1 MPRSALLGE
10 GTGVNTVNADL
21 MLVLL
26 KDARRDQR
34 PWPEVAFA
42 LLELERNGAVDEN
55 GRPWIQRAEVESGYA
70 ANQLR
75 RMTKASLFRDH
86 LIRSEPALAE
96 KILGRPFSHI
106 ETISRIWR
114 LDENKARDLI
124 EGRAPNTTY
133 RELYKAYENV
143 TKVGRGIVPVMAG
156 KKAAKQFRETAIALF
171 KKDQSRLDLNVTF
184 EVEIMRPVV
193 PFRYSSPDGY
203 IVCRENNKVTRI
215 EAVDCYALY
224 DGSQAEIALRKMISV
239 ATESTF
245 FSRFWILVPAGKSAQ
260 VVRSMCEVLRLGNVG
275 VIVMVE
281 GALRWDRSPTIAAE
295 PEPDRR
301 HLWSEYD
308 KDRLQRPEKRTKSP
322 IKQLRK

>member
-1 MPRSALLGE
+1 
-10 GTGVNTVNADL
+10 VNTVNADL
-21 MLVLL
+21 MLALL
-26 KDARRDQR
+26 KDARSDQR
-34 PWPEVAFA
+34 PWPQVAFA
-42 LLELERNGAVDEN
+42 LLELERTGPVDKN

-124 EGRAPNTTY
+124 EGRDPNTTY
-133 RELYKAYENV
+133 RDLYNAYENV

-171 KKDQSRLDLNVTF
+171 KKDQSRLFDSNVTF

-245 FSRFWILVPAGKSAQ
+245 FSRFWILVPDGKSAQ
-260 VVRSMCEVLRLGNVG
+260 AVLSMCEVLSLGNVG
-275 VIVMVE
+275 VIVMVG
-281 GALRWDRSPTIAAE
+281 GALRWVRTPTIMAK

-308 KDRLQRPEKRTKSP
+308 KNRLQRHKRERNAPSLRSNNCRNEK
-322 IKQLRK
+322 

>member
-1 MPRSALLGE
+1 M
-10 GTGVNTVNADL
+10 NTVNADS
-21 MLVLL
+21 MLAIL
-26 KDARRDQR
+26 KDARSSKR

-42 LLELERNGAVDEN
+42 LLELERTGAVDGT
-55 GRPWIQRAEVESGYA
+55 GRPWIQRAEVETGYA

-96 KILGRPFSHI
+96 KLLGRPFSHI

-114 LDENKARDLI
+114 LDESKARDLI
-124 EGRAPNTTY
+124 EGRYPNVTF
-133 RELYKAYENV
+133 RDLYGAYETV
-143 TKVGRGIVPVMAG
+143 TKAGRGVVPVMAG
-156 KKAAKQFRETAIALF
+156 KKAAKQFREAAMALF
-171 KKDQSRLDLNVTF
+171 KNDQSRLFGPIVAF
-184 EVEIMRPVV
+184 EVEVMRPVV
-193 PFRYSSPDGY
+193 PFRYSNPDCY

-215 EAVDCYALY
+215 EAVDYYALY

-245 FSRFWILVPAGKSAQ
+245 FSRFWIVVPDGKSAH
-260 VVRSMCEVLRLGNVG
+260 VVLSTCETLSLGNVG
-275 VIVMVE
+275 VIVMID
-281 GALRWDRSPTIAAE
+281 GALRWVRTPPIHAK

-308 KDRLQRPEKRTKSP
+308 KNRLRRENRAS
-322 IKQLRK
+322 KQAIVEMRNANEEG